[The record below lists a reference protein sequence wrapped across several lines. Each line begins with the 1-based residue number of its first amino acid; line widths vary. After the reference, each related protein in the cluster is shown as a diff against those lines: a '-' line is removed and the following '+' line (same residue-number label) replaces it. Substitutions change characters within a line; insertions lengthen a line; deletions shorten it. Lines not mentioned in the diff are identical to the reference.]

1 MKLFMYSFLFAALL
15 FCAGIAFLSLTTP
28 NIPQTTVTQTLD
40 PKTAFEGSKTP
51 ANGSAQT
58 IPTAP
63 HGVESLPP
71 KAPQE

>member
-28 NIPQTTVTQTLD
+28 NIPQTMVTQTLD
-40 PKTAFEGSKTP
+40 PKTAFERSKTP
-51 ANGSAQT
+51 ASGSAQT
-58 IPTAP
+58 VPAP
-63 HGVESLPP
+63 HGAESLPP